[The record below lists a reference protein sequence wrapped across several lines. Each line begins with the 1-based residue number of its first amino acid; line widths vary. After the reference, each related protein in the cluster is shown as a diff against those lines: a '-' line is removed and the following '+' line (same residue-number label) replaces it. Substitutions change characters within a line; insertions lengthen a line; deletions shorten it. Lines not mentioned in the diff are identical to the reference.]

1 MSDTSTCSEKS
12 RDVVRQGGISLY
24 LVSLKL
30 YTSKGSLDFNA
41 LNNWGR
47 QLKQTSCF
55 ILFARRTPHENYFVP
70 NKSYLIL
77 QRIKW
82 LLFQAST
89 GIKVI
94 SYLLKM
100 FSGPPWLYQISKR
113 VVSLSCAFAVFCHQ
127 TLK

>member
-1 MSDTSTCSEKS
+1 MSDTSTCLEKF

-30 YTSKGSLDFNA
+30 YASKGGLDFNA

-47 QLKQTSCF
+47 QLKQISCF
-55 ILFARRTPHENYFVP
+55 ILFARCTPNENYFVP

-82 LLFQAST
+82 SPFHAST
-89 GIKVI
+89 GIEVI
-94 SYLLKM
+94 TYL
-100 FSGPPWLYQISKR
+100 
-113 VVSLSCAFAVFCHQ
+113 
-127 TLK
+127 

>member
-1 MSDTSTCSEKS
+1 MSDTSTCLEKF

-30 YTSKGSLDFNA
+30 YTSKGGLDFNA

-47 QLKQTSCF
+47 QLKQISCF
-55 ILFARRTPHENYFVP
+55 ISFARRTPNENYFVP
-70 NKSYLIL
+70 NKSILIL

-89 GIKVI
+89 GIKVV
-94 SYLLKM
+94 YLLKM
-100 FSGPPWLYQISKR
+100 FSGPPWLYQISKQ
-113 VVSLSCAFAVFCHQ
+113 VVSLSCAFAVFCHE